1 MSYTKRKIIN
11 EAFTEI
17 GLGSYNFDAQ
27 PEDLQNA
34 LLRLNAM
41 LSEWTLAGADTGADT
56 PFVDDLDADSLVP
69 MTDIRAVI
77 CGLAV
82 SLAPSFGKIVSP
94 DTMKAAVNGKRLVIK
109 RNATIPSKKID
120 VAAVPAGAGHKW
132 IDQINLAE
140 SGGQGGQGGQP

>member
-41 LSEWTLAGADTGADT
+41 LAEWALYGAVTGADT
-56 PFVDDLDADSLVP
+56 PFADDLDNDSMIP
-69 MTDIRAVI
+69 MTDIRGVI

-82 SLAPSFGKIVSP
+82 NLAPSFGKAVSP
-94 DTMKAAVNGKRLVIK
+94 DTMKGAVNGKKIIIK
-109 RNATIPSKKID
+109 RNATVLSKRTD
-120 VAAVPAGAGHKW
+120 VADVPAGAGYKW
-132 IDQINLAE
+132 RNRINLQE
-140 SGGQGGQGGQP
+140 DDVTP

>member
-1 MSYTKRKIIN
+1 MSYTKRKIIT

-17 GLGSYNFDAQ
+17 GLGTYNFDAQ

-41 LSEWTLAGADTGADT
+41 LAEWTLTGADT
-56 PFVDDLDADSLVP
+56 DALTPFEDDLDADSLIP
-69 MTDIRAVI
+69 MSDIRAVI

-82 SLAPSFGKIVSP
+82 NLAPSFGKVVSM
-94 DTMKAAVNGKRLVIK
+94 DTMKGAVNGRRVIIK
-109 RNATIPSKKID
+109 RNATILPKQTD

-132 IDQINLAE
+132 DWRINLVGPDEQA
-140 SGGQGGQGGQP
+140 